1 MSLDANIWAW
11 KVRQKQKKGGS
22 IKALKRLVLLSLADR
37 ASEDHCAYPSIAR
50 LVEDTEMDRKTVL
63 KIIDELVEDGL
74 IEDTGERKGRTKQ
87 VKVYRLLGVNGRET
101 VPTMEL
107 FKAENDDLKSTN
119 NGTVPTT
126 EQFQQFHERVPTIP
140 VNSPNVGTRNLS
152 KNLSLES
159 KNKKSWFCFKK
170 LREEIYLADDSI
182 DFESIMNSK
191 WAEREKRAFE
201 IYNAEKPMS
210 DALMIY
216 HFADWVINAYR
227 TKYSNNQNSK
237 PSVAQVRCTLSAPN
251 QLSEKQIHTFAQK
264 LSQHPEFSSKF
275 SEPGESYDKLAA
287 RIAEKLEDPAQA
299 KKWESYLKQVGF
311 NGSLGAAV

>member
-1 MSLDANIWAW
+1 MSLDASIWAW
-11 KVRQKQKKGGS
+11 KVHQKQKKGGS
-22 IKALKRLVLLSLADR
+22 LKPLKKLVLLSLADR
-37 ASEDHCAYPSIAR
+37 ASEDHCAYPSMAR

-63 KIIDELVEDGL
+63 KIIDELIEDGL
-74 IEDTGERKGRTKQ
+74 IVDTGERKGRTKQ
-87 VKVYRLLGVNGRET
+87 VKVYQLVGINGRET
-101 VPTMEL
+101 VPTTVHL
-107 FKAENDDLKSTN
+107 DDENDDLKSPN
-119 NGTVPTT
+119 SGTVPTT

-140 VNSPNVGTRNLS
+140 LKSPNVGTRNLS

-170 LREEIYLADDSI
+170 LREEMFLADDNI

-201 IYNAEKPMS
+201 IYNAEKTMS
-210 DALMIY
+210 DDLMIY
-216 HFADWVINAYR
+216 HFADWLINAYR
-227 TKYSNNQNSK
+227 TKYSNKQNPTSEK
-237 PSVAQVRCTLSAPN
+237 PAGTGNKSQ

-264 LSQHPEFSSKF
+264 LSQHSEFSSKF

-287 RIAEKLEDPAQA
+287 RIAVKLEDPAQA

-311 NGSLGAAV
+311 NGTLGAAA

>member
-1 MSLDANIWAW
+1 MSLDATTWAW
-11 KVRQKQKKGGS
+11 KVRQKQKPGGS
-22 IKALKRLVLLSLADR
+22 TKPLKRLVLLSLADR
-37 ASEDHCAYPSIAR
+37 AGEDHCAYPSIAR

-63 KIIDELVEDGL
+63 KIIDELIQDGL

-87 VKVYRLLGVNGRET
+87 VKVYRLVGVNGRET
-101 VPTMEL
+101 VPTMES
-107 FKAENDDLKSTN
+107 FNAENEGLKGTN
-119 NGTVPTT
+119 IGTVPTT
-126 EQFQQFHERVPTIP
+126 EQFQRSAERVPTFRGK
-140 VNSPNVGTRNLS
+140 SPNVGTRNLS
-152 KNLSLES
+152 KNLSIES

-201 IYNAEKPMS
+201 IYNAEKTMS
-210 DALMIY
+210 DDLMIY

-227 TKYSNNQNSK
+227 TKYSNNQNPTFAK
-237 PSVAQVRCTLSAPN
+237 PAGAGTKSQ
-251 QLSEKQIHTFAQK
+251 QLSEKQIHSFALK

-287 RIAEKLEDPAQA
+287 RIAVKLEDPAQA

-311 NGSLGAAV
+311 NGSLGAAA

>member
-1 MSLDANIWAW
+1 MSLDASIWAW

-22 IKALKRLVLLSLADR
+22 IKPLKRLVLLSLADR
-37 ASEDHCAYPSIAR
+37 ASEDHCAYPSMAR

-74 IEDTGERKGRTKQ
+74 IQDTGERKGRTKQ
-87 VKVYRLLGVNGRET
+87 VKVYRLLGVTGRET
-101 VPTMEL
+101 VPTTVL
-107 FKAENDDLKSTN
+107 LDDENDNLKSPN
-119 NGTVPTT
+119 NGTVPTM

-140 VNSPNVGTRNLS
+140 LKSPNVGTRNLS

-170 LREEIYLADDSI
+170 LREEIYLTDDSI

-201 IYNAEKPMS
+201 TYNAEKTMS
-210 DALMIY
+210 DDLMIY
-216 HFADWVINAYR
+216 HFADWLIDAYR
-227 TKYSNNQNSK
+227 TKYSNKQNPTSAKPAGTGSK
-237 PSVAQVRCTLSAPN
+237 TQ

-287 RIAEKLEDPAQA
+287 RIAVKLEDPAQA

-311 NGSLGAAV
+311 NGSLQEIAA

>member
-107 FKAENDDLKSTN
+107 FKAENDDLNSPN

-126 EQFQQFHERVPTIP
+126 EQFQHSAERVPTFRGK
-140 VNSPNVGTRNLS
+140 SPNVGTRNLS

-182 DFESIMNSK
+182 DFETIMNSK

-216 HFADWVINAYR
+216 HFADWLINAYR
-227 TKYSNNQNSK
+227 TKYSNNQNPVSGK
-237 PSVAQVRCTLSAPN
+237 PAGTGTKSQ

-287 RIAEKLEDPAQA
+287 RIAVKLEDPAQA

-311 NGSLGAAV
+311 NGTLGAAA

>member
-1 MSLDANIWAW
+1 MSLDATKWAW
-11 KVRQKQKKGGS
+11 EIQFREKKGGS
-22 IKALKRLVLLSLADR
+22 SKPLKRLVLLSLADR
-37 ASEDHCAYPSIAR
+37 AGEDHICYPSVKR
-50 LVEDTEMDRKTVL
+50 LSDDTNLDRKTVL
-63 KIIDELVEDGL
+63 KIIAELIEDGL
-74 IEDTGERKGRTKQ
+74 ITDTGERKGQTKQ
-87 VKVYRLLGVNGRET
+87 VKVYRLTGVVGRENKR
-101 VPTMEL
+101 VPTTGHLDQESGH
-107 FKAENDDLKSTN
+107 LKSTKV
-119 NGTVPTT
+119 GTVPTT
-126 EQFQQFHERVPTIP
+126 EQYRFSEERVPTFP
-140 VNSPNVGTRNLS
+140 PKSPNVGTRNLS

-201 IYNAEKPMS
+201 IYNAEKTMS
-210 DALMIY
+210 DDLMIY

-227 TKYSNNQNSK
+227 TKYSNNQNPASVKPAGTGSK
-237 PSVAQVRCTLSAPN
+237 TQ

-287 RIAEKLEDPAQA
+287 RIAVKLEDPAQA

-311 NGSLGAAV
+311 NGSLGAAA

>member
-101 VPTMEL
+101 LPTMEL
-107 FKAENDDLKSTN
+107 FTVENDDLKSTN

-126 EQFQQFHERVPTIP
+126 EQFQHSAERVPTFRGK
-140 VNSPNVGTRNLS
+140 SPNVGTRNLS

-216 HFADWVINAYR
+216 HFADWLINAYR
-227 TKYSNNQNSK
+227 TKYSNNQNPVSGK
-237 PSVAQVRCTLSAPN
+237 PAGTGTKSQ

-287 RIAEKLEDPAQA
+287 RIAVKLEDPAQA